1 MEYTASSDGCRW
13 QLLRDKDS
21 MANVLESQPQAGTH
35 PPFAGHLLIGHTYPR
50 SSHSP
55 CRQAP
60 AFTYHRRPSSS
71 LPVKSNYKRSLP
83 VRLSIEIPSSSG
95 ELAGPHTGC
104 APLGSAKETPQASR
118 ADQGQHDEE
127 TAPLR
132 HRNRG
137 T

>member
-21 MANVLESQPQAGTH
+21 MANVLESHPQAGAH

-60 AFTYHRRPSSS
+60 AFTHHRRPSSS
-71 LPVKSNYKRSLP
+71 LPVKSNYNGSLP
-83 VRLSIEIPSSSG
+83 TRLSIKIPSISC
-95 ELAGPHTGC
+95 ELAGLNARV
-104 APLGSAKETPQASR
+104 APLACA
-118 ADQGQHDEE
+118 
-127 TAPLR
+127 
-132 HRNRG
+132 
-137 T
+137 